1 MPTITL
7 TFATAGDAGLNTS
20 VQVGDVG
27 YYVPTTSVA
36 GFDTATQT
44 AVVEIGVVTAVT
56 TNSVTCDIATNIAS
70 PTTSDFIFFS
80 KEAATNNSNMLGYF
94 AEIKL
99 ENDSNKKIELFN
111 IATDVFESSK

>member
-7 TFATAGDAGLNTS
+7 TFAATGDAGLNTS

-44 AVVEIGVVTAVT
+44 AIVEIGVVTAVT

-70 PTTSDFIFFS
+70 PTTNDFIFFS
-80 KEAATNNSNMLGYF
+80 KDNQANASGLIGYF
-94 AEIKL
+94 AEIKFK
-99 ENDSNKKIELFN
+99 NDSTTEAELFSVGSE
-111 IATDVFESSK
+111 VFESSK